1 MSSKRKAIKQI
12 GSALLSLI
20 ITIVLIEL
28 SPYAISPILYN
39 KSFSRSGL
47 KQELLKKNNKNK
59 EINNSKENKK
69 PRKEYLGNHV
79 IHPYLGF
86 VGIPQDSI
94 NRFGFSGNDPITHK
108 SGDKVNILL
117 TGGSVA
123 NQLHSNSK
131 EKLIEYLKENQ
142 YFKDKE
148 INILLAALGG
158 FKQPQQLMAVNYF
171 ISLGAEYD
179 IVINLDG
186 FNEVVLPFSDNLP
199 FNVFPIYPRHWNIYA
214 RKSLNSSVQ
223 LTISKQISLKE
234 KQEALNKLFAST
246 FLNNS
251 NFGLLVWDVL
261 NTNNNSEYFE
271 LENQLRDALK
281 SSKSNYQSTGPTEVF
296 TDTTQFFTE
305 QVAIWERCSLLLAGI
320 GKHSKF
326 EYFHFLQPNQY
337 HNNSKEL
344 TKEEL
349 KIAYKEESFS
359 YKTAVQKGYPIL
371 ISQGKNLIYKD
382 VNFIDLTMMFKSEK
396 RSVYNDEC
404 CHFNKLGY
412 DLITKK
418 IAIGIIEHF
427 NKKYQDSKK

>member
-1 MSSKRKAIKQI
+1 MSTKRKTIKQI
-12 GSALLSLI
+12 RSVLLSLI

-28 SPYAISPILYN
+28 SPYAISPTLYN
-39 KSFSRSGL
+39 KSFSRYGL

-69 PRKEYLGNHV
+69 PRNEYLGNHV

-86 VGIPQDSI
+86 VGIPQDNL
-94 NRFGFSGNDPITHK
+94 NRFGFPGEDPITRK
-108 SGDKVNILL
+108 SGEKVNILL
-117 TGGSVA
+117 MGGSVA
-123 NQLHSNSK
+123 KQLYSNSK
-131 EKLIEYLKENQ
+131 EKLIEHLKENQ
-142 YFKDKE
+142 YFRDKK
-148 INILLAALGG
+148 INIMLAALGG

-199 FNVFPIYPRHWNIYA
+199 FNVFAIYPRHWNIYA

-234 KQEALNKLFAST
+234 KQETLNKFFAST

-305 QVAIWERCSLLLAGI
+305 QVAVW
-320 GKHSKF
+320 
-326 EYFHFLQPNQY
+326 
-337 HNNSKEL
+337 
-344 TKEEL
+344 
-349 KIAYKEESFS
+349 
-359 YKTAVQKGYPIL
+359 
-371 ISQGKNLIYKD
+371 
-382 VNFIDLTMMFKSEK
+382 
-396 RSVYNDEC
+396 
-404 CHFNKLGY
+404 
-412 DLITKK
+412 
-418 IAIGIIEHF
+418 
-427 NKKYQDSKK
+427 